1 MRELP
6 TDPTAADAREVP
18 RTGVDARVI
27 VVGAGPAGSSAAYH
41 LARAGVDVALLE
53 KARFPREK
61 VCGDGLTPRAVHQ
74 LIRMGVD
81 VSAPGWTRSRG
92 MRWVAGKH
100 RVHIEWPALGR

>member
-1 MRELP
+1 MRDMP
-6 TDPTAADAREVP
+6 PDPVPPDPRAGEDAQ
-18 RTGVDARVI
+18 VI

-41 LARAGVDVALLE
+41 LARAGVDVILLE

-81 VSAPGWTRSRG
+81 ISSPGPG
-92 MRWVAGKH
+92 
-100 RVHIEWPALGR
+100 